1 MKIYFEN
8 RSAQKINLTEN
19 QRYRANPSLAIQRN
33 FFKINKSG
41 QNSLNPISIK
51 YNTIQ
56 PSLTYLKE
64 SEIIRKKYNESS
76 VNMIKLSD
84 LSDIDNGAKV
94 VSLLDTQTISVYL
107 MNHKEF
113 KQEKKH
119 LIEKISVF
127 ITQLINQSII
137 SMHNSVLNYHIEIVD
152 SNTSVVIEDN
162 SDRQMYSKIFY
173 INSTYDLEYVLTQE
187 LKQDILEILEDYF
200 DINEKNPFLF
210 KLIDEVFESYHSL
223 TFLFEIL
230 FKSFF
235 EYTNINHI
243 QSVQRE
249 LHKNFTI
256 DEENFKEYTN
266 IDTTIYFSNIVSD
279 LNRAKKIPIH
289 ARQNLYFNKDA
300 NLLLVNFIADNNS
313 EEFIRYTFFLT
324 HVAYNRNDICFY
336 IKDAYDTVDRN
347 LLEKDFMFML
357 PKI

>member
-19 QRYRANPSLAIQRN
+19 ERYRANPSLAIQRN

-56 PSLTYLKE
+56 PSLTYIKE

-76 VNMIKLSD
+76 VNMIKLSNS
-84 LSDIDNGAKV
+84 SDIDNGAKV

-173 INSTYDLEYVLTQE
+173 IHSTHQLEFHLTLE
-187 LKQDILEILEDYF
+187 LKQTILEILEDYF
-200 DINEKNPFLF
+200 DINENNPFLF
-210 KLIDEVFESYHSL
+210 KLIDEIFQSYYSL
-223 TFLFEIL
+223 DLLFEVL
-230 FKSFF
+230 FKAFF
-235 EYTNINHI
+235 GYTGIGHINAI
-243 QSVQRE
+243 QME
-249 LHKNFTI
+249 LHKNFAI
-256 DEENFKEYTN
+256 NASNYKEYTN
-266 IDTTIYFSNIVSD
+266 SYTTIYYAHTVSKI
-279 LNRAKKIPIH
+279 NRAKEIPLY
-289 ARQNLYFNKDA
+289 ARQSLFFENEQNLSF
-300 NLLLVNFIADNNS
+300 VNFIADNNS
-313 EEFIRYTFFLT
+313 ELFIQYLFFLRNI
-324 HVAYNRNDICFY
+324 AYNRNHVCYY
-336 IKDAYDTVDRN
+336 IKDSYDTTNIN